1 LIDRRRNLLYII
13 IALGIL
19 VITAAGSMA
28 IGPGL
33 GIGKLPEILRL
44 VFSGGAGEEVGSAI
58 LTYRVIRVL
67 LALVTGI
74 VLSYSGATLQIS
86 LNNPLADPYLLGLSA
101 GAGFGAALANAIS
114 FGLNITGLTSRTVF
128 AFLFGLGAVWL
139 VYRLSRKEEL
149 KGTRTIIII
158 GIIVSSFL
166 SSAIIFLLAIAPFRD
181 QHQLL
186 LWLLGDL
193 SSPQVSF
200 YHIIVIG
207 SLGLL
212 SFIGLILRHKELDIM
227 SGGGEEQA
235 LYLGVDVER
244 QRRYLFIL
252 VSLATGAVVSIT
264 GLIGFIGIV
273 VPHGTRV
280 IVGPRSVWLLPLS
293 AIIGGI
299 TLLIA
304 DTVSRAIVTYFPIPT
319 IPVGA
324 ITAFFGAPYF
334 LYIYTRRRR

>member
-1 LIDRRRNLLYII
+1 MTDKKRNSLYII
-13 IALGIL
+13 IAFIIL
-19 VITAAGSMA
+19 IIISIISMA

-33 GIGKLPEILRL
+33 GIGRLPDIIKS
-44 VFSGGAGEEVGSAI
+44 VSYGNVGEETGSAI
-58 LTYRVIRVL
+58 MTYRLIRVL
-67 LALVTGI
+67 LAVITGI
-74 VLSYSGATLQIS
+74 VLSYSGATLQIT

-101 GAGFGAALANAIS
+101 GAGFGAALSSMLSMSVNIAGLTTRTIFAFV
-114 FGLNITGLTSRTVF
+114 FGLF
-128 AFLFGLGAVWL
+128 AVWL

-149 KGTRTIIII
+149 RGTRTVIII

-193 SSPQVSF
+193 SSPNISF
-200 YHIIVIG
+200 YHIAVIG
-207 SLGLL
+207 FLAFL

-227 SGGGEEQA
+227 SGGEEQA

-244 QRRYLFIL
+244 QRRWVFIFI
-252 VSLATGAVVSIT
+252 SLATGAVVSIT

-273 VPHGTRV
+273 VPHGTRA

-304 DTVSRAIVTYFPIPT
+304 DTISRALVTYFPIPT

-334 LYIYTRRRR
+334 LYVYTRRRR